1 MPSPDPR
8 ETNPTGPGCVM
19 IAAILVGAVVGLRNH
34 QSTIGLLSGMG
45 AALLI
50 AILFWAWDRRR

>member
-1 MPSPDPR
+1 
-8 ETNPTGPGCVM
+8 M